1 MLGGNAAL
9 NPLLEILRSDP
20 SPQIRQR
27 AAFSLSQAGMLTKDE
42 RLAAVPDLLNDLDD
56 DSLNN
61 ATRSLVFQALRDIS
75 GVALPNDTAAWRA
88 LCSNHDRV
96 PKHTPQR
103 ASILPPPRVPSRRAL
118 PAHR

>member
-9 NPLLEILRSDP
+9 NPLLESLRSDP

-75 GVALPNDTAAWRA
+75 GVALPNDTAAWRGWWA
-88 LCSNHDRV
+88 NPDRV
-96 PKHTPQR
+96 PKKRPPR
-103 ASILPPPRVPSRRAL
+103 AAAPPPPSAPLPPSVPPS
-118 PAHR
+118 